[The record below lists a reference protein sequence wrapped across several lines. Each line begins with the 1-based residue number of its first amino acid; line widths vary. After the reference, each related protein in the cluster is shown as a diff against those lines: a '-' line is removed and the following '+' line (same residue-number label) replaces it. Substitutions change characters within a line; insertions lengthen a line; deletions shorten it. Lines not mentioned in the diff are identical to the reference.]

1 MLCGSRHEGKIM
13 RIIDPV
19 KGTARADL
27 PASLAREIG
36 RIIVHWSN
44 FEYFVQSMVWQT
56 IQVSEQVGR
65 LAVRDARIADRLEML
80 RDLIKLRNGTWDD
93 ALFKS
98 ILERAK
104 VVDAK
109 RNLLAHG
116 IWDVHA
122 GSLLEGD
129 VWYVQ
134 VARGSWPKNVK
145 ELIEGSKKI
154 NPEMMPI
161 RLSNLRETT
170 EGIVQLIED
179 LKRLRSSA
187 VA

>member
-1 MLCGSRHEGKIM
+1 MKVVERV
-13 RIIDPV
+13 R
-19 KGTARADL
+19 GTARADL
-27 PASLAREIG
+27 PAALTREIG
-36 RIIVHWSN
+36 RIVVHWSN

-80 RDLIKLRNGTWDD
+80 RDLIKLRNGTWDE

-104 VVDAK
+104 VFDAK

-134 VARGSWPKNVK
+134 VARGSWPKNTK

-154 NPEMMPI
+154 NPEMVLM
-161 RLSNLRETT
+161 RLPELRETT
-170 EGIVQLIED
+170 EGIVQLIDD
-179 LKRLRSSA
+179 LKHLRSSA

>member
-1 MLCGSRHEGKIM
+1 MGWEQIV
-13 RIIDPV
+13 RILDRV
-19 KGTARADL
+19 RGTARAEL
-27 PASLAREIG
+27 PAALAREIG

-56 IQVSEQVGR
+56 MQVNEQVGR
-65 LAVRDARIADRLEML
+65 LAVRETRIADRLEML
-80 RDLIKLRNGTWDD
+80 RDLIKLRNGTWDEP
-93 ALFKS
+93 LFKS

-104 VVDAK
+104 IFDAK

-116 IWDVHA
+116 IWDVHS
-122 GSLLEGD
+122 GTVLEGD

-145 ELIEGSKKI
+145 DLIEGSKKI
-154 NPEMMPI
+154 DPEMVPM
-161 RLSNLRETT
+161 RLPDLRETT
-170 EGIVQLIED
+170 VGIVELIDD